1 MQLVLKKKKWIN
13 KLVSLPESGMGYQI
27 VNIVLGDGRAIKK
40 VVVVGTIFVQLPAE
54 YENIT
59 EKDITEIELS
69 I

>member
-1 MQLVLKKKKWIN
+1 MQLALKKKKWIN

-27 VNIVLGDGRAIKK
+27 VDIVLKDQRVISK
-40 VVVVGTIFVQLPAE
+40 VVILNAEIVMLPG

-59 EKDITEIELS
+59 ENDIAEIELS